1 MTPRLTSFRK
11 RRNGLAVLVLP
22 ALLLRALVPLG
33 FMPVVESGGLTI
45 GFCPGEAALPPSLA
59 AAVNAQTHHGQ
70 DAAAAGA
77 PSAPENSRHEHKHGG
92 TEDSSNAT
100 HHAPCLFAASA
111 TPAPTPTII
120 ALAVTTR
127 DVAHFGRGD
136 SVVLVLPTILRAQ
149 SPRGPPTFS

>member
-1 MTPRLTSFRK
+1 M
-11 RRNGLAVLVLP
+11 LVLP
-22 ALLLRALVPLG
+22 ALLLRALIPLG
-33 FMPVVESGGLTI
+33 FMPVVAESGGLTI
-45 GFCPGEAALPPSLA
+45 GFCPGESALPP
-59 AAVNAQTHHGQ
+59 AV
-70 DAAAAGA
+70 AAAAA
-77 PSAPENSRHEHKHGG
+77 DHQNSRHEHKHGG
-92 TEDSSNAT
+92 TEDASNAT

-149 SPRGPPTFS
+149 SPRGPPAFS